1 MKPFK
6 SVSAGRG
13 RTRVYAEIYDVG
25 SDLLAVLGG
34 EGLHIGAASIAEA
47 TPEKMSDVA
56 TISAQGHREAEL
68 TEYLSKAICSATSR
82 RTVTIAGIHLDGI
95 TKDEIETIRRNVRQ
109 LARLLDFDEHRR
121 GTPEPRRAG
130 SR

>member
-25 SDLLAVLGG
+25 SDLLTILGG
-34 EGLHIGAASIAEA
+34 EGQHRGAASIAEA
-47 TPEKMSDVA
+47 TPEELSDVE
-56 TISAQGHREAEL
+56 TISARGHREAEL
-68 TEYLSKAICSATSR
+68 TEYLSKAICSATGR
-82 RTVTIAGIHLDGI
+82 RTVTIAGIHLDRI
-95 TKDEIETIRRNVRQ
+95 TEAEIETIRRNVRQ
-109 LARLLDFDEHRR
+109 LVRLLDFDETRR
-121 GTPEPRRAG
+121 ETLEPRTPG